1 MLLQPLQASPKSVCF
16 STIGVCIT
24 CGKRVSST
32 ACRREWIFRH
42 RSSDDVP
49 DVCPEGGG
57 VQQVSF
63 YWRATAVRRPLLS
76 VTLLYVTV
84 SHIIYWAH
92 NSKSFIINNLHW
104 SCFTPTKTVFLNL
117 FGCFEMCSWPFGL
130 RGSVLKAVISFS
142 LITLIVLNENA
153 KSHKSQSWIPFV
165 VIISSISA
173 FTDWI
178 NQKEEFV
185 KLRNTSS
192 TTVSSEVVPELK
204 PTTTGF
210 PDNPQ
215 STAADSQHLST
226 TPKESDSKNEKVM

>member
-1 MLLQPLQASPKSVCF
+1 MS
-16 STIGVCIT
+16 
-24 CGKRVSST
+24 RT

-49 DVCPEGGG
+49 DVCPEGWWSWAGELLLGG
-57 VQQVSF
+57 AQLSDGRYYQ
-63 YWRATAVRRPLLS
+63 WRFFMS
-76 VTLLYVTV
+76 Q
-84 SHIIYWAH
+84 W
-92 NSKSFIINNLHW
+92 
-104 SCFTPTKTVFLNL
+104 
-117 FGCFEMCSWPFGL
+117 
-130 RGSVLKAVISFS
+130 VISFIEVIIVIVLSLTNCIGLVS
-142 LITLIVLNENA
+142 LIYKNSVSKSVRVLWNAFMTLRSSGKCF
-153 KSHKSQSWIPFV
+153 KSCNFLFSHYIDSFEWKCPHKSQSWIPFV

-215 STAADSQHLST
+215 STAADGQHLST
-226 TPKESDSKNEKVM
+226 TPKESDSKNEEVM